1 MLVFK
6 NGICNNIKDFDLK
19 KENVNKKVFLNV
31 YLKVQVA
38 ITFSIIRP
46 TVSERSFSAIRMI
59 SLMIYIDKYF
69 IVDIVHTENSIEIQI
84 DRIFKKNY

>member
-59 SLMIYIDKYF
+59 SLMIYLYF